1 MSDQAQVFVDY
12 TILSPFGKLS
22 NAAGPFSEKEA
33 KDFIARLKANNQQML
48 LAVES
53 RLVQSE

>member
-1 MSDQAQVFVDY
+1 MSEQAQVYVDY

-22 NAAGPFSEKEA
+22 NAAGPFSQKEA
-33 KDFIARLKANNQQML
+33 QDFIAKLKANNPQTL

-53 RLVQSE
+53 RHAPVE

>member
-1 MSDQAQVFVDY
+1 MSDQAKVFVDY

-33 KDFIARLKANNQQML
+33 KDFITKLKASNPQTL

-53 RLVQSE
+53 RLVPTE